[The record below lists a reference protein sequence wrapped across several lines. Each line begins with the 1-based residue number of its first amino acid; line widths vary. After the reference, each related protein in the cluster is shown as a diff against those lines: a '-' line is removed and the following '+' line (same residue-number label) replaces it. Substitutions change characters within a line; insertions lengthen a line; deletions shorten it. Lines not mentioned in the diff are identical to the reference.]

1 MSYWSKI
8 TVDAVVFT
16 KNPRIKYTPSFTE
29 KEDPVEVEFEII
41 HLANWL
47 SAAILVFKKVIPD
60 KVIKFSPSWNVLV
73 VPSVPDFEY
82 FTYNVSN
89 PSIDSGAVNLFTTV
103 ASTPDISPF
112 IFILL
117 SAKNFV

>member
-1 MSYWSKI
+1 MYWSKI

-29 KEDPVEVEFEII
+29 KEDPVEVEFATI

-47 SAAILVFKKVIPD
+47 FADILVFEKVIPD

-73 VPSVPDFEY
+73 VPSDPDLEY
-82 FTYNVSN
+82 FTYKVSN
-89 PSIDSGAVNLFTTV
+89 PSIDSDAVNLLTTV
-103 ASTPDISPF
+103 ASTPDVSPC

-117 SAKNFV
+117 STKNFV